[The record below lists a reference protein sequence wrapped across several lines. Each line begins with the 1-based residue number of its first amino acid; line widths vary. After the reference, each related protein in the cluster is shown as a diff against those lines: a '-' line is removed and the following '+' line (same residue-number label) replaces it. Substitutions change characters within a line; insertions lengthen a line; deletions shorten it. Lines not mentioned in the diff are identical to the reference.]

1 MPTHKGEYAKGR
13 PNNAE
18 WQILNGEDV
27 VKVSSADFSLIV
39 RDEIV
44 ALFQLDHPQRVQ
56 IKNINPAGVS
66 FTVILDN
73 YRGQSMH
80 SFLPLPLIF
89 RNREVKALPPY
100 LYNYYIDPN

>member
-1 MPTHKGEYAKGR
+1 MKGR
-13 PNNAE
+13 PNNKE
-18 WQILNGEDV
+18 WTIETLDGTDIV
-27 VKVSSADFSLIV
+27 RVSSADFSLIV

-56 IKNINPAGVS
+56 IKNINPSGVS

-73 YRGQSMH
+73 VAGSMH

-89 RNREVKALPPY
+89 RNRVVKALPPY